1 MTRQATSRNWR
12 SFSNKKSLLRM
23 KLSKNMSVICFHS
36 PGYTCLPY
44 VMQKE
49 EEARRERKEAEERAR
64 LEEEALVKELLPDS
78 EVGPFDFFLY

>member
-1 MTRQATSRNWR
+1 
-12 SFSNKKSLLRM
+12 
-23 KLSKNMSVICFHS
+23 
-36 PGYTCLPY
+36 
-44 VMQKE
+44 MQKE